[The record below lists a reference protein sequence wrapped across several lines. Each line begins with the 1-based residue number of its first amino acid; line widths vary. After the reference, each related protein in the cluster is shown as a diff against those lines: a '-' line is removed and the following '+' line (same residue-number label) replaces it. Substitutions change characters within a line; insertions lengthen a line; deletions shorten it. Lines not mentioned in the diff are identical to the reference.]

1 MKFTVVALAFV
12 SSLFIGPAFA
22 QSNAELAVQ
31 VRETENAF
39 AKTMAD
45 RDLKAFASFV
55 AEDAFF
61 SGPQGLR
68 GKKAVVDAWSKFYE
82 AKTAPFSW
90 RAETV
95 EVLDTGDL
103 AFSSGPVFDPEGK
116 RTATFNSVWRR
127 EADGKWKVVFDKGT
141 CVCGEPKANPQQ

>member
-1 MKFTVVALAFV
+1 MKLFVSLFALV
-12 SSLFIGPAFA
+12 SSLSISSAFA
-22 QSNAELAVQ
+22 QSNAELAAQ
-31 VRETENAF
+31 VRDAENAF
-39 AKTMAD
+39 ARTMAD
-45 RDLKAFASFV
+45 RNLEAFASFV

-61 SGPQGLR
+61 FGQTGLR
-68 GKKAVVDAWSKFYE
+68 GKKAVVNAWSKFYE
-82 AKTAPFSW
+82 GKTAPFSW

-127 EADGKWKVVFDKGT
+127 DAGGRWKVVFDKGT
-141 CVCGEPKANPQQ
+141 CVCGEPKANQ